1 MGRAISVNDLLMKKY
16 KLFEFDG
23 EWYEAFDNPERTG
36 IWFVWGN
43 SGNGK
48 TTFVLALVKYLARF
62 GRVAYN
68 SLEEGSSHTI
78 RKSFANVGMEEVG
91 RQVVLI
97 DGESID
103 ELEERMGKRR
113 SADVWVIDSIQY
125 AGLTYERYKK
135 LKERNRSKLIILVSH
150 ADGKMPEGRSSKKI
164 MYDSTMK
171 IWIEGYRAL
180 SKGRYIG
187 PNGGTYTIWEEGADK
202 YWGGN

>member
-1 MGRAISVNDLLMKKY
+1 MGRAISVNDLLAKKY
-16 KLFEFDG
+16 ELFEFDG

-62 GRVAYN
+62 GRIAYN
-68 SLEEGSSHTI
+68 SLEEGISHTI

-103 ELEERMGKRR
+103 ELEERMSKRR

-202 YWGGN
+202 YWGA

>member
-1 MGRAISVNDLLMKKY
+1 MGRAISVNDLLAKKY

-23 EWYEAFDNPERTG
+23 EWYEAFDCPERTG
-36 IWFVWGN
+36 VWFVWGN

-113 SADVWVIDSIQY
+113 SADIWVIDSIQY
-125 AGLTYERYKK
+125 AGLNYERYKK
-135 LKERNRSKLIILVSH
+135 LKERNRQKLIILVSH
-150 ADGKMPEGRSSKKI
+150 AEGKMPEGRSSRKI

-187 PNGGTYTIWEEGADK
+187 PNGGTYTIWDEGAEK
-202 YWGGN
+202 YWGI